1 MATCPP
7 EPDAACR
14 ESTCQESVLENTWSI
29 RAVRTWARTQSPL
42 TARPFALRST
52 RAGSPPW
59 SRSSALAC
67 PVHKGSDEAAGKAM
81 VVRLSHGGAAK
92 MVVASLEAISHS
104 CKICKLISAATPLF
118 PRSYPA
124 NLQGIMADIL
134 KPYVLFLGDVPDA
147 LAAENGHG
155 HRRLATR
162 LVRRP
167 DPAGGLSGR
176 YGPSRYHPRRR
187 GPQRRPHLRDR
198 SGQCRRRAAGSLGS
212 PTSSRPWT
220 PALDVASG
228 LHTRLEAIPAI
239 AQAATAHGRAL
250 HNVRHV
256 DQTLATGK
264 GTKRPGLRVLT
275 VGTDCSIGKKYTAL
289 ALEKAMQARGMKASF
304 RATGQTGV
312 LISGRGLAIDSVVA
326 DFISGAAEWI
336 APANDPDHWDVVEG
350 QGSLFHPSFAG
361 VTLGLLHGAQP
372 DAFIVCHEP
381 TRTAMR
387 GVPTPPAIHPAG
399 HRRHGVHGLAHQY
412 CHPLHRDRRQHGCP
426 GRACRPR
433 LPGWDRSRIRP
444 ADHGP
449 GALRCR

>member
-1 MATCPP
+1 
-7 EPDAACR
+7 
-14 ESTCQESVLENTWSI
+14 
-29 RAVRTWARTQSPL
+29 
-42 TARPFALRST
+42 
-52 RAGSPPW
+52 
-59 SRSSALAC
+59 
-67 PVHKGSDEAAGKAM
+67 
-81 VVRLSHGGAAK
+81 
-92 MVVASLEAISHS
+92 
-104 CKICKLISAATPLF
+104 
-118 PRSYPA
+118 
-124 NLQGIMADIL
+124 MADIL

-147 LAAENGHG
+147 LAAKTAMGIVDW
-155 HRRLATR
+155 RRDWCVGQIRLEGCQADTGLPDITLADAVHQGARTF
-162 LVRRP
+162 VIGAVN
-167 DPAGGLSGR
+167 AGGVL
-176 YGPSRYHPRRR
+176 PDHWVANIV
-187 GPQRRPHLRDR
+187 
-198 SGQCRRRAAGSLGS
+198 AALDAG
-212 PTSSRPWT
+212 
-220 PALDVASG
+220 LDVASG

-239 AQAATAHGRAL
+239 AQAAMTHGRAL

-289 ALEKAMQARGMKASF
+289 ALEKAMVERGMKASF

-387 GVPTPPAIHPAG
+387 GVPTPLPSIQQVIDATVSMGSLTNPAIRCTGIAVNTAALEEPA
-399 HRRHGVHGLAHQY
+399 A
-412 CHPLHRDRRQHGCP
+412 
-426 GRACRPR
+426 RACLDGIEAEYDLPTTDPVRFGVDRLVDALAAMTPR
-433 LPGWDRSRIRP
+433 
-444 ADHGP
+444 
-449 GALRCR
+449 